1 MISVRDIKIRSPFPM
16 RGVVWAALAVA
27 FGLSAISGPAQARE
41 DQRDNGRR
49 EHAEGDRNRG
59 DRNRGERHGWNG
71 GYYRAP
77 PPVYVRPYGGYGYA
91 PPPVVYGPGVGLNL
105 FIR

>member
-1 MISVRDIKIRSPFPM
+1 M

-41 DQRDNGRR
+41 DRHDNGRR
-49 EHAEGDRNRG
+49 GHAEGDRNRG
-59 DRNRGERHGWNG
+59 EHHGWNG